1 MNLDLAPSLA
11 YPLLALAVLAESVL
25 VIGAFVPTL
34 TLMLTAGA
42 LSRTGHLSLPVVIAV
57 AAGAVVTGDF
67 LAHRT
72 GRFLGPRMS
81 NVPQTARRRAES
93 LMTRFGGRAVLLCR
107 FLPVLRTI
115 TPYLAGATGLPYRR
129 IAPYSAVAACVW
141 AGAEAGV
148 GYAAAESLV
157 RLLTLGGPALALVV
171 LTVLGVTLV
180 WRRRRTASSC

>member
-11 YPLLALAVLAESVL
+11 YPLIALAVLAESVL

-67 LAHRT
+67 LAHRA

-81 NVPQTARRRAES
+81 NVPQIARRRAES

-107 FLPVLRTI
+107 FLPVIRTI

-129 IAPYSAVAACVW
+129 IAPYSVVAACVW

-171 LTVLGVTLV
+171 LTGLGVTLV
-180 WRRRRTASSC
+180 WRRRAASSC